1 MRDLFPVNQGTA
13 KVTFSQRVK
22 SELVRRK
29 GECRECP
36 AAELAG
42 FVHTAGSIA
51 ISGRRRVSVAVEVDQ
66 PAAARRVFSLAKQL
80 LGVHSQIVVRKSPRF
95 KKASTYIV
103 VMPSSPEAIDVL
115 RRLRVIAAD
124 GTLTSG
130 IPWGLV
136 GNRCCQR
143 AYLRGAFTGRGY
155 VSDPVRSYH
164 LELSTA
170 SEDHASDLVKLVS
183 EWDIQARV
191 VEHKKRYVLYVK
203 DADHVST
210 FLQVIGADRALL
222 EFENVRAMKSVR
234 NIVNRSVNCETAN
247 VEKTVEAAAKQIEDI
262 RTISETIGLGALK
275 TSLRQVAELRLEMP
289 SATMKEIGEALT
301 PAVSKSTVSYRFRRI
316 AEIADELRQSS
327 ASQIQAKQ
335 EGSQSRLK
343 PGTPVPQ
350 NSG

>member
-1 MRDLFPVNQGTA
+1 M
-13 KVTFSQRVK
+13 
-22 SELVRRK
+22 RRK

-36 AAELAG
+36 GAELAG
-42 FVHTAGSIA
+42 FVHTAGSIS
-51 ISGRRRVSVAVEVDQ
+51 ISGRRRVSVMVEVDQ

-80 LGVHSQIVVRKSPRF
+80 LGVHSQVVVRRSPRF
-95 KKASTYIV
+95 RKASTYIV
-103 VMPSSPEAIDVL
+103 AMPSSPEAIDVL

-143 AYLRGAFTGRGY
+143 AYLRGAFAGRGY
-155 VSDPVRSYH
+155 VSVQCSYH
-164 LELSTA
+164 LELPTA
-170 SEDHASDLVKLVS
+170 SQDHASDLVKLVS
-183 EWDIQARV
+183 EWGIQARV

-203 DADHVST
+203 DADDVST

-247 VEKTVEAAAKQIEDI
+247 VEKTVEAAARQIEDI
-262 RTISETIGLGALK
+262 RTISNMVGLGALK

-289 SATMKEIGEALT
+289 SATMKEIGEALA

-316 AEIADELRQSS
+316 AEIADELRQTGAPRTPS
-327 ASQIQAKQ
+327 
-335 EGSQSRLK
+335 EGEALQR
-343 PGTPVPQ
+343 G
-350 NSG
+350 